1 MKDLAGV
8 DDSDEFFS
16 EVDEDTEQH
25 LRETA
30 ARAVKTRRG
39 TIREFPDRYVDL
51 ASYVQAQSAS
61 VPGGAVAMGIQEDL
75 EQDPRVLRAQVVI
88 GAATVG
94 GRVPFSITITTV
106 PGAIV
111 TVDGES

>member
-16 EVDEDTEQH
+16 EIDEDSEQH

-75 EQDPRVLRAQVVI
+75 EQDPRVMRAHAVI
-88 GAATVG
+88 GAAPVG
-94 GRVPFSITITTV
+94 GRIQFSITITTV
-106 PGAIV
+106 RAAIV
-111 TVDGES
+111 TFNGES